1 MVELKN
7 IPTVT
12 ILENFQNLDVMVF
25 GSTQVAPGTQ
35 FRIWAHDG
43 MSSFS
48 ISKLDK
54 SKMSSFFTN
63 KLDKSIIFDS
73 CVKS

>member
-1 MVELKN
+1 MKFTEGKLEQAHTELLGQKN
-7 IPTVT
+7 
-12 ILENFQNLDVMVF
+12 
-25 GSTQVAPGTQ
+25 
-35 FRIWAHDG
+35 

-73 CVKS
+73 YV

>member
-1 MVELKN
+1 MVKLKN
-7 IPTVT
+7 IPAVT
-12 ILENFQNLDVMVF
+12 ILENFQNLDVWVI
-25 GSTQVAPGTQ
+25 GSNQVAQGTQ
-35 FRIWAHDG
+35 FRIWAYEG
-43 MSSFS
+43 VSSFS

-73 CVKS
+73 YV